1 MNMVN
6 RTTKAFGLFLC
17 AVAAIVLPLRT
28 TAIAPTVTF
37 TALHSFDKA
46 DGGHPFASLIQ
57 GSDGKLYGT
66 TNRGGDTRDGTIFN
80 ITTGGTLTSLYSFC
94 QPPCANGFR
103 PTSGLIQDI
112 DGNFYG
118 ATTLGGAYYQGT
130 VYKVNIDGEV
140 SSLYSFC
147 HHRHQRCP
155 DGNSPSGLVQGSD
168 GNFYGTTLN
177 GGANNYGTVFRIT
190 PSGKL
195 TTIYSFDVFG
205 GNSPIAGLFQA
216 ADGNFYGTT
225 FSGGSEGDGTVFVI
239 TPGGALTTLHS
250 FHGMDGS
257 TPQAALVEGANG
269 KFYGTTSFGGT
280 YRNYGTVFSVTAGGE
295 LKTLY
300 RFDGKDG
307 DDIAAGLVQ
316 GTDGNFYGA
325 SFAGGANEDGTLFM
339 ITPQGSL
346 TTLHTFGGADGKEPF
361 AALVQDTDG
370 KFYGT
375 TFVGGSHNHGSVFT
389 LSVGLAPFVKTN
401 PTSGAA
407 GKAVNILG
415 TNLTG
420 ATSVT
425 FNGTAAT
432 FTLVSA
438 SEITATVPVGATTGT
453 VQVVTPGGTLSSNV
467 PFTVN

>member
-1 MNMVN
+1 MNRVN
-6 RTTKAFGLFLC
+6 GTTKAFGLFLC

-28 TAIAPTVTF
+28 TAVAPTVTF
-37 TALHSFDKA
+37 TTLNSFDKA
-46 DGGHPFASLIQ
+46 DGGRPLAALVQ

-66 TNRGGDTRDGTIFN
+66 TNRGGNTRDGTIFN
-80 ITTGGTLTSLYSFC
+80 ITAGGTLTSLYSFC

-103 PTSGLIQDI
+103 PASGLIQDI

-118 ATTLGGAYYQGT
+118 TTTLGGAYRQGT
-130 VYKVNIDGEV
+130 VYRVDMSGDV
-140 SSLYSFC
+140 SALYSFC
-147 HHRHQRCP
+147 PHPHHSCP
-155 DGNSPSGLVQGSD
+155 DGNFPSGLVQGND
-168 GNFYGTTLN
+168 GNFYGTTGY
-177 GGANNYGTVFRIT
+177 GGENDYGTVFRIT

-195 TTIYSFDVFG
+195 TTIYSFGITG
-205 GNSPIAGLFQA
+205 GYYPAAGLIQGT
-216 ADGNFYGTT
+216 DGNFYGTT
-225 FSGGSEGDGTVFVI
+225 FNGGTEGEGTVFMI

-257 TPQAALVEGANG
+257 SPEAALVEGANG

-280 YRNYGTVFSVTAGGE
+280 YGNYGTVFSVTAGGE
-295 LKTLY
+295 LKTLH

-307 DDIAAGLVQ
+307 DDITAGLVQ

-339 ITPQGSL
+339 ITSHGIL
-346 TTLHTFGGADGKEPF
+346 TTLHTFGGTDGKEPF

-375 TFVGGSHNHGSVFT
+375 TFIGGSHNHGSVFS
-389 LSVGLAPFVKTN
+389 LSVGLAAFVKTN

-407 GKAVNILG
+407 GNAVNILG
-415 TNLTG
+415 TDLTG
-420 ATSVT
+420 STSVT
-425 FNGTAAT
+425 FNGTATT
-432 FTLVSA
+432 FTVVSA
-438 SEITATVPVGATTGT
+438 SEITTTVPAGATTGT